1 MGLLLHGD
9 QNCLASKEP
18 EKPKEEPVPVQ
29 PEETAV
35 ANMPAET
42 ATVEPEKPAKEDTPK
57 KESWW
62 KNMMKKVQDSLSE
75 E

>member
-1 MGLLLHGD
+1 
-9 QNCLASKEP
+9 
-18 EKPKEEPVPVQ
+18 
-29 PEETAV
+29 
-35 ANMPAET
+35 MPAEPT
-42 ATVEPEKPAKEDTPK
+42 AEPEKPAKEDTPK